1 MYLEYH
7 ELLKKYKEAERRF
20 KEALDKGGELY
31 SSVMPKA
38 SQYQEVMV
46 GGSHLPS
53 DTKLINFVAERAPID
68 ELINTTRNDMNIL
81 DWRLKWLSLRMK
93 ESNDIKDRIYYYKWI
108 EHKSVYKF
116 HKLIGYSVRQTYNF
130 ISEIKRELYN

>member
-20 KEALDKGGELY
+20 KEALDRGGELY

-38 SQYQEVMV
+38 VQYQEVMV
-46 GGSHLPS
+46 SGSHISS
-53 DTKLINFVAERAPID
+53 DTKLINFIEERAPID
-68 ELINTTRNDMNIL
+68 KIINTTRNDMNIL
-81 DWRLKWLSLRMK
+81 DWRLKVLSLKMK
-93 ESNDIKDRIYYYKWI
+93 ESNEVKDRIYYFKWI

-116 HKLIGYSVRQTYNF
+116 YKLIGYSVRQTYN
-130 ISEIKRELYN
+130 IINEIKKELYK